1 VRRRMTAE
9 YFEHLYG
16 RDDDPWDF
24 ATSDYESRKYEAT
37 LAATDDLAPI
47 GRALEVGCSIGVLT
61 ARLAGRCD
69 ELVAVDCSPRA
80 VARARERLARVS
92 GVTVEHRCMPESI
105 PGGPFD
111 LVLCSEVLYYWDA
124 GLLREGLRL
133 LRERLAPGGALL
145 AVHWRGPVRHYP
157 LDGEEAHRV
166 LLAEA
171 VGLVHA
177 RSERRPG
184 YLLDRLDRPA
194 A

>member
-9 YFEHLYG
+9 YFEQLY
-16 RDDDPWDF
+16 RRHDDPWDF
-24 ATSDYESRKYEAT
+24 ETSDYEARKYEAT

-61 ARLAGRCD
+61 ARLAARCD
-69 ELVAVDCSPRA
+69 ELVAVDCSPSA
-80 VARARERLARVS
+80 VARARERLARMP
-92 GVTVEHRCMPESI
+92 GVTVEHRCVPESV
-105 PGGPFD
+105 PPGPFD
-111 LVLCSEVLYYWDA
+111 LIVCSEVLYYWDA
-124 GLLREGLRL
+124 SLLRHGLRR
-133 LRERLAPGGALL
+133 LREALAPGGALL

-157 LDGEEAHRV
+157 LDGEEVHGV

-171 VGLVHA
+171 GGLVHA
-177 RSERRPG
+177 RSQRRPA